1 MERAQEKHKDH
12 SWVLPPFVDN
22 IMWNQFM
29 QSKLAGALWVKL
41 GLLTVYKDFHGKLY
55 YNYSSC
61 CITNRSTALDQ
72 NGHDLP
78 SRVGHLH
85 RQPGCVPEICR
96 HRADDGQR
104 IPVIA
109 GLPKADF
116 PRYQPAE

>member
-61 CITNRSTALDQ
+61 YITNRSTALDQ
-72 NGHDLP
+72 NGHDLL
-78 SRVGHLH
+78 S
-85 RQPGCVPEICR
+85 
-96 HRADDGQR
+96 
-104 IPVIA
+104 
-109 GLPKADF
+109 
-116 PRYQPAE
+116 